1 MQYYQ
6 VGLDELSRLNRGTS
20 SRTNRSSEPSP
31 IPRPTPTG
39 GLVYLV
45 DDEPSVR
52 RALSNLLRAASL
64 EVVSFATAQ
73 DFLAAAN
80 SNAGPA
86 CVIADLSMPGMGGL
100 ELQEL
105 MRERGLNL
113 PIIFISGRADVRS
126 GVQAMRGGAVDFLEK
141 PLLMQHLGP
150 AIERA
155 FEHDRGRRALLAD
168 RTALEARAE
177 RLTPR
182 EREVFVL
189 VAKGLANKVVGAELG
204 ATEKTIKVHRAR
216 VMEKMEASSLAE
228 LVRMADKLALG
239 ATPPDGGRDQ

>member
-6 VGLDELSRLNRGTS
+6 VGLDELSRLNRGNS
-20 SRTNRSSEPSP
+20 SRTSRSSGPSA
-31 IPRPTPTG
+31 IPRSVSGG

-52 RALSNLLRAASL
+52 RALTNLLRAASL
-64 EVVSFATAQ
+64 EVMSFATAEE
-73 DFLAAAN
+73 FLAAA
-80 SNAGPA
+80 SGDSGPA
-86 CVIADLSMPGMGGL
+86 CLLADLSMPGMGGL

-155 FEHDRGRRALLAD
+155 LEHDRGRRAVLAD
-168 RTALEARAE
+168 RAALQARAE

-182 EREVFVL
+182 EREVFTL
-189 VAKGLANKVVGAELG
+189 VAKGLANKCVGAELG

-216 VMEKMEASSLAE
+216 VMEKMEAGSLAE
-228 LVRMADKLALG
+228 LVRMADRLG
-239 ATPPDGGRDQ
+239 LDATLPARTHDQ